1 LFTFSK
7 MEKYESVK
15 IRGGVLA
22 DQQNYVD
29 TFITTIVK
37 LDKNIFTGIP
47 AEPKFITGRRTFKT
61 EQEVFQPEMNP
72 VVNFRN
78 ISHRLNKALANL
90 TNNDLNALLELGE
103 TLQLTNGVKVSDA
116 QVLTQLNEMY
126 RTDIETLM
134 HIEGAYNYYV

>member
-1 LFTFSK
+1 

-15 IRGGVLA
+15 IRGGILA

-37 LDKNIFTGIP
+37 LDKNIFVGIP

-103 TLQLTNGVKVSDA
+103 SLQLTNGVKVSDA

-134 HIEGAYNYYV
+134 HIEGAYNFYV

>member
-1 LFTFSK
+1 
-7 MEKYESVK
+7 MARYESVK
-15 IRGGVLA
+15 IRGGILA
-22 DQQNYVD
+22 DDLNYVD
-29 TFITTIVK
+29 TFITTIVN
-37 LDKNIFTGIP
+37 LDKSVFTGIP

-61 EQEVFQPEMNP
+61 DKELLKPEIAP

-78 ISHRLNKALANL
+78 ISRRLNKALANL

-103 TLQLTNGVKVSDA
+103 SLQLTNGVKVSDA
-116 QVLTQLNEMY
+116 QILTQLNEMY

>member
-1 LFTFSK
+1 

-15 IRGGVLA
+15 IRGGILA
-22 DQQNYVD
+22 DDKNYMD

-134 HIEGAYNYYV
+134 HIEGAYNFYV

>member
-1 LFTFSK
+1 

-15 IRGGVLA
+15 IRGGILA
-22 DQQNYVD
+22 DEQNYVD
-29 TFITTIVK
+29 TFITTIVN
-37 LDKNIFTGIP
+37 LDKSVFTGIP
-47 AEPKFITGRRTFKT
+47 AEPKFITGRRTSKT

-103 TLQLTNGVKVSDA
+103 SLQLTNGVKVSDA
-116 QVLTQLNEMY
+116 QVLKQLNEMY

>member
-1 LFTFSK
+1 

-15 IRGGVLA
+15 IRGGILA
-22 DQQNYVD
+22 DDKNYMD

-37 LDKNIFTGIP
+37 LDKNIFVGIP

>member
-1 LFTFSK
+1 MFTFSK

>member
-1 LFTFSK
+1 

-15 IRGGVLA
+15 IRGGILA
-22 DQQNYVD
+22 DEQNYVD
-29 TFITTIVK
+29 TFITTIVN
-37 LDKNIFTGIP
+37 LDKSIFTGIP
-47 AEPKFITGRRTFKT
+47 AQPKFITGRRTFKT

-103 TLQLTNGVKVSDA
+103 SLQLTNGVKVSDA
-116 QVLTQLNEMY
+116 QVLKQLNDMY

>member
-1 LFTFSK
+1 

-15 IRGGVLA
+15 IRGGILA

>member
-1 LFTFSK
+1 

-15 IRGGVLA
+15 IRGGILA

-134 HIEGAYNYYV
+134 HIEGAYNFYV

>member
-1 LFTFSK
+1 

-15 IRGGVLA
+15 IRGGILA

-61 EQEVFQPEMNP
+61 EQEVFKPEMNP

-134 HIEGAYNYYV
+134 HIEGAYNFYV

>member
-1 LFTFSK
+1 

-15 IRGGVLA
+15 IRGGILA
-22 DQQNYVD
+22 DEQNYVD
-29 TFITTIVK
+29 TFITTIVN
-37 LDKNIFTGIP
+37 LDKSIFTGIP
-47 AEPKFITGRRTFKT
+47 AQPKFITGRRTFKT
-61 EQEVFQPEMNP
+61 EKEVFQPEMNP

-103 TLQLTNGVKVSDA
+103 TLKLTNGVKVSDA

-126 RTDIETLM
+126 RNDIETLM

>member
-1 LFTFSK
+1 

-15 IRGGVLA
+15 IRGGILA

-37 LDKNIFTGIP
+37 LDKNIFIGIP

-134 HIEGAYNYYV
+134 HIEGAYNFYV

>member
-1 LFTFSK
+1 